1 MTETPLL
8 RPGEALRDL
17 RALEALDEKPDI
29 TQRDLASRLGI
40 AVGLA
45 NACLRKMARKGLV
58 KIKRINSR
66 NITYHLTPAGIAEKA
81 RLSLQF
87 AETTIDYYRRA
98 KALVSETLAR
108 LESGGVT
115 RIAIV
120 GATDVAEIVAI
131 CSHGYGMDVAAI
143 VDSKQAV
150 AGASILGIPV
160 VSAEAMS
167 PEGVEALIL
176 ASVDED
182 QDSAALL
189 KKVGADVLVVWPL
202 EGRIVPNKEAV
213 S

>member
-1 MTETPLL
+1 MSEAPLL

-81 RLSLQF
+81 RLSVQF

-108 LESGGVT
+108 LEGAGVR
-115 RIAIV
+115 RIV
-120 GATDVAEIVAI
+120 VLGATDVAEIVAI
-131 CSHGYGMDVAAI
+131 CSHGYGMEVVAI
-143 VDSKQAV
+143 VDAEQASG
-150 AGASILGIPV
+150 GASILGIPV
-160 VSAEAMS
+160 FS
-167 PEGVEALIL
+167 PEQTPAEGFEAVIVATVE
-176 ASVDED
+176 ED
-182 QDSAALL
+182 QDSAILL
-189 KKVGADVLVVWPL
+189 KKVGRNVLVVWPL
-202 EGRIVPNKEAV
+202 EGKIVSIEEV
-213 S
+213 VR

>member
-1 MTETPLL
+1 MAETPLL

-108 LESGGVT
+108 LESAGVT
-115 RIAIV
+115 RIAIL

-143 VDSKQAV
+143 VDSKQAA
-150 AGASILGIPV
+150 AGASILGIPI